1 MNRIKDNWTESDI
14 FHASDLN
21 DISGLANELVDEQQT
36 VINDEQAGN
45 NCTYSSNK
53 AIECINTALGT
64 VINDEQIGEDTAYS
78 SGKVDELV
86 ENSPFNIEIVDD
98 LPVEGEENILYMSPS
113 DSTPEPS
120 DCMPMLMYNGVGGV
134 INIDTDYFY
143 DERVREL
150 NNISIGDVI
159 RYKEPD
165 TNTQTFLRTR
175 RRLRDFLAFYNYVE
189 TAATLFSGEYNI
201 GETFTASSTMGN
213 DFLVTSYDSMDLGI
227 GWSEINGITGS
238 IGVETGKVYR
248 LTGYSQISDRNI
260 NMDGG
265 FTNKYDTYVAT
276 FEDVTEQVSVADH
289 NVDYLGSIFIKNK
302 PRANQYVVL
311 SEIDKDELMGTVD
324 YNGDM
329 ANNMNSQSE
338 YILQVTNGVL
348 GALTLQDGHCYRL
361 KDRYML
367 KAKNIGGNCI
377 FSQVLGRCGAE
388 ALVYE
393 EVLRDEEA
401 DYEDIEFVPGAMW
414 VSNHV
419 YGERIKWG
427 WPILSNANGYYFNSE
442 VKAYEIPSGLKV
454 GDVVKITGYNPW
466 GADSGIAPDM
476 PSESQIRAIGG
487 GLLIE
492 KAYCVTSAGTNI
504 STSIGQN
511 EILDEMIARGVNLLY
526 GIISAQ
532 QWEKDER
539 YRLTRLCRVDSK
551 QLFGEFPGYFGGNA
565 TIEGFVP
572 VFEKVS
578 NTENV
583 DYEVSG
589 LPGVILSIVGKAQT
603 RNKWMW
609 IDGEWERIG
618 EMPIPSKL
626 IGSLLS

>member
-78 SGKVDELV
+78 SNKVDELV
-86 ENSPFNIEIVDD
+86 KNSSFSIEIVDD

-134 INIDTDYFY
+134 INIDTDYLG
-143 DERVREL
+143 DERVYKL

-165 TNTQTFLRTR
+165 TNTQTFLRTYR
-175 RRLRDFLAFYNYVE
+175 TPIFYVDK
-189 TAATLFSGEYNI
+189 TTTLFSGEYNI

-227 GWSEINGITGS
+227 DWSQIYGITGS

-248 LTGYSQISDRNI
+248 LIGYSQISDRNI

-265 FTNKYDTYVAT
+265 FTDKYDTYVAI

-289 NVDYLGSIFIKNK
+289 NVDYLGSIFTKNK
-302 PRANQYVVL
+302 ARTKQYAVL
-311 SEIDKDELMGTVD
+311 SEIDKNKLMGTVD
-324 YNGDM
+324 YGDM

-348 GALTLQDGHCYRL
+348 GTLTLQDGHCYRL

-367 KAKNIGGNCI
+367 KAKNIGGNCV
-377 FSQVLGRCGAE
+377 FDKVLDRYGAE

-401 DYEDIEFVPGAMW
+401 DYEDIEFVPSAMW
-414 VSNHV
+414 VTGHV

-427 WPILSNANGYYFNSE
+427 WPIWSNANGYYFNSNL
-442 VKAYEIPSGLKV
+442 KAYEIPSGLKV

-466 GADSGIAPDM
+466 GADSVMAPDM

-487 GLLIE
+487 DLSIK

-504 STSIGQN
+504 STSIGKN
-511 EILDEMIARGVNLLY
+511 EMLGRINARGANLLY

-532 QWEKDER
+532 QWEKDEC
-539 YRLTRLCRVDSK
+539 YRLTRLCRIDSK
-551 QLFGEFPGYFGGNA
+551 QLFGEFPGYFGGDA

-589 LPGVILSIVGKAQT
+589 LPGVILSIVGKAQA

-618 EMPIPSKL
+618 EMPIPPSKL
-626 IGSLLS
+626 IGSLLP